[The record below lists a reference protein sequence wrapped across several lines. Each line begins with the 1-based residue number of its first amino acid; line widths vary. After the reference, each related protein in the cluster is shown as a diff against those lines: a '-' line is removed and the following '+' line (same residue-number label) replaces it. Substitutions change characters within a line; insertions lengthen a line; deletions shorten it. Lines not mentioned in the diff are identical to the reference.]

1 MQFLALFPERAK
13 EQLTPQQYPDLDF
26 QMPFLMKRNQGSL
39 EKQPVPS
46 LGQEKY
52 KTNWE
57 HMAKSKDMPKDW

>member
-26 QMPFLMKRNQGSL
+26 QMPLLMKRNQGSL

-52 KTNWE
+52 KTN
-57 HMAKSKDMPKDW
+57 